1 MSWVDLHNIIKNWS
15 DLSVERPFIKQQAPF
30 LIDSVEEGL
39 FRQYPDLELATLAIL
54 ELEQRG
60 SLKAITSA
68 SKIRAMLREK
78 EHQPIPW
85 LMKARRNLKLLKF
98 EDKPSSNYKNSLY
111 VILRDSPTEGDRRY
125 KIYVGETTKTVEER
139 FDQHISGIKAGRGL
153 PKYGIQLMQS
163 LMWPWQKVPG
173 KMRLF
178 YESALHEA
186 LSIDNGSGPEVGGD
200 TQEIDEWPKGF
211 QKELITKIKNGGK
224 L

>member
-1 MSWVDLHNIIKNWS
+1 MSWADLHNIIKNWS
-15 DLSVERPFIKQQAPF
+15 DLNVERPFIQQQAPF
-30 LIDSVEEGL
+30 LIDAVEEGL

-60 SLKAITSA
+60 SSKAISSA

-98 EDKPSSNYKNSLY
+98 EDKPSSNYQNSLY

-125 KIYVGETTKTVEER
+125 RIYVGETTKTVEER
-139 FDQHISGIKAGRGL
+139 FEQHISGIKAGRGL

-173 KMRLF
+173 VKRLY
-178 YESALHEA
+178 YEAALHKA
-186 LSIDNGSGPEVGGD
+186 L
-200 TQEIDEWPKGF
+200 EIDHDRGPKVLGNSEPTENWPNCF
-211 QKELITKIKNGGK
+211 QTKLQKFI
-224 L
+224 

>member
-1 MSWVDLHNIIKNWS
+1 MSWADLHNIIKNWS
-15 DLSVERPFIKQQAPF
+15 DLNVERPFIQQQAPF
-30 LIDSVEEGL
+30 LIDAVEEGL

-60 SLKAITSA
+60 SSKAISSA

-98 EDKPSSNYKNSLY
+98 EDKPNSNYQNSLY

-125 KIYVGETTKTVEER
+125 RIYVGETTKTVEER
-139 FDQHISGIKAGRGL
+139 FEQHISGIKAGRGL

-173 KMRLF
+173 VKRLY
-178 YESALHEA
+178 YEAALHKA
-186 LSIDNGSGPEVGGD
+186 L
-200 TQEIDEWPKGF
+200 EIDHDRGPKVLGNSEPTENWPNCF
-211 QKELITKIKNGGK
+211 QTKLQKFI
-224 L
+224 